1 MEQNRQLNSKISQE
15 FRDMGFVTDLARRGV
30 VTWIMGGQFCL
41 LVGAVGVIVWLS
53 NTNVEMS
60 KKHTEDLKEI
70 NANHTQ
76 VLVEM
81 LKLQNNIKARVDT
94 ALDQVK

>member
-1 MEQNRQLNSKISQE
+1 
-15 FRDMGFVTDLARRGV
+15 MGFVTNLARKGV
-30 VTWIMGGQFCL
+30 VTWIMGGLFFL
-41 LVGAVGVIVWLS
+41 LIGAVGFIIWLS
-53 NTNVEMS
+53 NINVEMS

-94 ALDQVK
+94 ALNSVK